1 MLNKNLML
9 SDNEIS
15 IDEFDIESIPFFKD
29 FSIKSIKEYNSEKSI
44 KTEKNKNKVVFQSTG
59 SAKIFSSVKNKVITE
74 NKENTNLNKESKI
87 IFKVVLHH
95 KRGRKKLEKNLF
107 NQKYHYSDD
116 YDNILRKIQVSF
128 ITFLIRLSNDALKTV
143 FGKETKYLFKDIN
156 YKYKKNIKH
165 DYIEYLKRISL
176 GDILQMDISPKS
188 KILKQ
193 DSNKI
198 TYLKVCKESEELKK
212 LFDKNYLYLFQKY
225 YLNFINDGKHMMEIA
240 NFKITLSSKTE
251 TFFNLLKKNEEN
263 KAKFKEVVKNV
274 FFSENEQVENKFL
287 IDKNL

>member
-1 MLNKNLML
+1 MLNENLIL

-44 KTEKNKNKVVFQSTG
+44 KTKKNKNKVVFQSTG
-59 SAKIFSSVKNKVITE
+59 SAKIFSSLKDKVITE

-87 IFKVVLHH
+87 NFKVVLHH

-156 YKYKKNIKH
+156 YKHKKNIKH
-165 DYIEYLKRISL
+165 DYIEYLKTISL

-212 LFDKNYLYLFQKY
+212 LFDINYLYLFQKY
-225 YLNFINDGKHMMEIA
+225 YLNFINDGKHIMDIDGL
-240 NFKITLSSKTE
+240 KITLSSKTE
-251 TFFNLLKKNEEN
+251 TFFNLLKKMRKIKPSLGRLLKMFSFRKMN
-263 KAKFKEVVKNV
+263 KLRTNF
-274 FFSENEQVENKFL
+274 
-287 IDKNL
+287 

>member
-1 MLNKNLML
+1 MLNENLIL

-44 KTEKNKNKVVFQSTG
+44 KTKKNKNKVVFQSTG
-59 SAKIFSSVKNKVITE
+59 SAKIFSSLKDKVITE

-87 IFKVVLHH
+87 NFKVVLHH

-156 YKYKKNIKH
+156 YKHKKNIKH
-165 DYIEYLKRISL
+165 DYIEYLKTISL
-176 GDILQMDISPKS
+176 GDILQMDISQS
-188 KILKQ
+188 KLLKQ

-198 TYLKVCKESEELKK
+198 TYLKVCKESEELTK
-212 LFDKNYLYLFQKY
+212 LFGLNYLDMFQKY
-225 YLNFINDGKHMMEIA
+225 YLNFINDGKHMMEIDG
-240 NFKITLSSKTE
+240 FKK
-251 TFFNLLKKNEEN
+251 
-263 KAKFKEVVKNV
+263 
-274 FFSENEQVENKFL
+274 
-287 IDKNL
+287 

>member
-1 MLNKNLML
+1 MLNENLIL

-44 KTEKNKNKVVFQSTG
+44 KTKKNKNKVVFQSTG
-59 SAKIFSSVKNKVITE
+59 SAKIFSSLKDKVITE

-87 IFKVVLHH
+87 NFKVVLHH

-156 YKYKKNIKH
+156 YKHKKDIKH
-165 DYIEYLKRISL
+165 DYIEYLKTISL

-212 LFDKNYLYLFQKY
+212 LFDINYLYLFQKY
-225 YLNFINDGKHMMEIA
+225 YLNFINDGKHIMDIDGL
-240 NFKITLSSKTE
+240 KITLSSKTE
-251 TFFNLLKKNEEN
+251 TFFNLLKKMRKIKPSLGRLLKMFSFRKMN
-263 KAKFKEVVKNV
+263 KLRTNF
-274 FFSENEQVENKFL
+274 
-287 IDKNL
+287 